1 MKNLEEMNR
10 PITKM
15 RIKRKKTREWLRTYG
30 QPTPHLT
37 AVLHAVDNTG
47 AADPVSRNPLLW
59 NELLLDGEKM
69 LIEMRHKLYLEA
81 GSKSTRALST
91 RHAQNEREIQILDA
105 AQNMLWSNAITNDLR
120 GVRHLVKKV
129 GIDVNIADP
138 KLEQT
143 VLWPRVCI
151 LLPEKETSGW
161 LLRYGADP
169 NARTVDGHTPLHWA
183 ASKGYGE
190 VVRRLVRAG
199 SGADSSLEMSLSLLA
214 GGDLS
219 AETYE
224 AKAAIINGHV
234 LLSEEIRDLAG
245 IKHRAI
251 R

>member
-138 KLEQT
+138 N
-143 VLWPRVCI
+143 CFMA
-151 LLPEKETSGW
+151 TSLHLAAGKGNVWVVRW

-199 SGADSSLEMSLSLLA
+199 
-214 GGDLS
+214 GDLS

-224 AKAAIINGHV
+224 AKVTPLQAAIINGHV